1 VHRCVAD
8 STNDSCALTRVRTAA
23 MSSGRTK
30 DDDADA
36 TAFVSQTA
44 VMETAVRLQAEEKD
58 VREGILVLKQRKELA
73 IATHADAERE
83 RTEYGEPRTRVQGWM
98 LYLRRNTR
106 GGRPVGT
113 LLAVIDCSPHVQNAH
128 WANPRHTVT
137 NC

>member
-1 VHRCVAD
+1 MHRCVAD

-44 VMETAVRLQAEEKD
+44 VMETAVRLQAEERD

-83 RTEYGEPRTRVQGWM
+83 RAEYGEPRPTMQGWM
-98 LYLRRNTR
+98 SYLRGNIREWVCR
-106 GGRPVGT
+106 HSV
-113 LLAVIDCSPHVQNAH
+113 DCWYRLSTHAQNAD
-128 WANPRHTVT
+128 WANPRHNATS
-137 NC
+137 C